1 MADIFELF
9 ERIKKKDFASV
20 PAGPVE
26 WIVACL
32 GNPGSQYD
40 GTRHNVGFAAAD
52 YCARERGFSI
62 QKLKFQALCGEC
74 MIGGKKVLFL
84 KPSTYMNLSGQSV
97 VAAMQF
103 HKVPIERA
111 IVIHDDVSMA
121 PGRLRIRKKGSAGG
135 HNGLKNII
143 YLTGKDTFPRIKI
156 AVGEKPHPDYDMAD
170 WVLSRP
176 NDEDRKLIENAIIN
190 ANKALDLIIA
200 DDIDG
205 AMSRFNK

>member
-1 MADIFELF
+1 
-9 ERIKKKDFASV
+9 
-20 PAGPVE
+20 
-26 WIVACL
+26 
-32 GNPGSQYD
+32 
-40 GTRHNVGFAAAD
+40 
-52 YCARERGFSI
+52 
-62 QKLKFQALCGEC
+62 

-103 HKVPIERA
+103 HKVPIERVV
-111 IVIHDDVSMA
+111 VIHDDVSMA

-143 YLTGKDTFPRIKI
+143 YLTGKDTFPRIKVG
-156 AVGEKPHPDYDMAD
+156 VGEKPHPDYDMAD

-176 NDEDRKLIENAIIN
+176 NDEDRKLIENAVIN

>member
-9 ERIKKKDFASV
+9 ERIKKKDSATV

-52 YCARERGFSI
+52 YAARERGFSI

-103 HKVPIERA
+103 HKVPIERV

-143 YLTGKDTFPRIKI
+143 YLTGKDTFPRIKVG
-156 AVGEKPHPDYDMAD
+156 VGEKPHPDYDMAD

-176 NDEDRKLIENAIIN
+176 NDEDRKLIENAVIN